1 MSVAASARVRCCSAP
16 APNCSLDSVRIRSR
30 TAAQGL
36 ERPLHC
42 LPPRV
47 HACVEMN
54 HPWYC
59 RRPRRLCQGTWPLV
73 RASSPAPNRPSN
85 RVRHVSCALMD
96 NHGHHHSFVALASS
110 AGVESHWPGPF
121 NRLQTCC
128 VALVPRSRPNH
139 GEIRCL
145 ARHRSPGL
153 DRRSF
158 AHQVEDSARPAGPRG
173 RAGAPGCSAGAL
185 RPCTAV
191 LTLEPSPVSRCGVIV
206 ARSAFR
212 DRSVTTMSE
221 S

>member
-1 MSVAASARVRCCSAP
+1 MLTLSNGISPARFITPPVDSPMSMTTPETILTVELHASVASRSWPARHSNLATTRHSTKFPRPDSRPTAELP
-16 APNCSLDSVRIRSR
+16 PNCSLDSVRIRSR

-96 NHGHHHSFVALASS
+96 NHGHHHSFVALSRNSLQVVDLQGCFHAPAS
-110 AGVESHWPGPF
+110 AGTSLKPSSPA
-121 NRLQTCC
+121 RLVICLST
-128 VALVPRSRPNH
+128 RSRY
-139 GEIRCL
+139 
-145 ARHRSPGL
+145 RS
-153 DRRSF
+153 S
-158 AHQVEDSARPAGPRG
+158 
-173 RAGAPGCSAGAL
+173 
-185 RPCTAV
+185 
-191 LTLEPSPVSRCGVIV
+191 
-206 ARSAFR
+206 
-212 DRSVTTMSE
+212 
-221 S
+221 